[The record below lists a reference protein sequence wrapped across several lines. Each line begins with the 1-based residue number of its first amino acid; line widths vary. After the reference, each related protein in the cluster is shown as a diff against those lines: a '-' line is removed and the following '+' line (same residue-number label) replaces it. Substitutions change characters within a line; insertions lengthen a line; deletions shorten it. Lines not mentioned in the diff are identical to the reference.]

1 MFSLFDEM
9 EKKEETDGKKGGEID
24 IEKLANDV
32 AEKVLKKLVE
42 TETPRKETKEET
54 KEEPE
59 PEVKEK
65 ENE

>member
-1 MFSLFDEM
+1 MFNLFDEM
-9 EKKEETDGKKGGEID
+9 EKQDETEEKKGGEFD

-59 PEVKEK
+59 VKEK